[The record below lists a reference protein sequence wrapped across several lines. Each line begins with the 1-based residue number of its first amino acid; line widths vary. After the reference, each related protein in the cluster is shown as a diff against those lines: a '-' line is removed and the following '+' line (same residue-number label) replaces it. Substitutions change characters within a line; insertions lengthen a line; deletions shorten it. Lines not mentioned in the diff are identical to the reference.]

1 MLNDMPRPLYPR
13 KRDSAPLVED
23 AGWASGPVSK
33 GGENL
38 APTGTRSPN
47 LMQASGP

>member
-1 MLNDMPRPLYPR
+1 MVNAMPRPLYPR

-23 AGWASGPVSK
+23 AGWAPGPVST

-38 APTGTRSPN
+38 AATGTRSPN
-47 LMQASGP
+47 LMPASSP